1 MARASI
7 DPVTL
12 ASDLIRCPSVT
23 PVEGGALDVLERAL
37 TPLGFRC
44 RRMPFASET
53 SVRVDN
59 LWAVR
64 GTGNGRHL
72 CFAGHTDVV
81 PPGSDADWRY
91 GPFEPTVKDGFLYG
105 RGAADMKGAIA
116 CFVAATARF
125 LARQDGGFGG
135 RISLL
140 ITGDEEGP
148 AVNGTKRMMETL
160 AEEGERIDACVVGE
174 PTNPERLGE
183 MIKIGRRGS
192 LTGHLSVHGVQGHT
206 AYPHRADNPVHRLLR
221 MLNRAIDTPLD
232 SGSEHFEAS
241 TFQISTVDV
250 GNPATN
256 VIPASARGSFN
267 IRFNDR
273 HSSASLE
280 QHLRRLFDEEGGR
293 YELEIS
299 CGGEAFLTPPGAFST
314 MLADAVRDVTG
325 LEPQLSTTGGTSDA
339 RFIRHYCAVAEFG
352 MTGQTMHKIDER
364 VALDDLAA
372 LTDIY
377 EGLIGRFFAQ
387 AARDA
392 LATRC

>member
-1 MARASI
+1 
-7 DPVTL
+7 
-12 ASDLIRCPSVT
+12 
-23 PVEGGALDVLERAL
+23 
-37 TPLGFRC
+37 
-44 RRMPFASET
+44 
-53 SVRVDN
+53 
-59 LWAVR
+59 
-64 GTGNGRHL
+64 
-72 CFAGHTDVV
+72 
-81 PPGSDADWRY
+81 
-91 GPFEPTVKDGFLYG
+91 
-105 RGAADMKGAIA
+105 
-116 CFVAATARF
+116 
-125 LARQDGGFGG
+125 
-135 RISLL
+135 
-140 ITGDEEGP
+140 
-148 AVNGTKRMMETL
+148 
-160 AEEGERIDACVVGE
+160 
-174 PTNPERLGE
+174 
-183 MIKIGRRGS
+183 
-192 LTGHLSVHGVQGHT
+192 
-206 AYPHRADNPVHRLLR
+206 

-267 IRFNDR
+267 IRFNDH

-299 CGGEAFLTPPGAFST
+299 CSGEAFLTPPGAFST